1 MKKTLIALA
10 AAGMLA
16 STVAAAQ
23 PYGQPYHRDDAQ
35 RYAQNDRWDDR
46 EASINEREARLNAYI
61 QRGMSDG
68 RINERE
74 ARRLY
79 RELRDIEAKER
90 SYMNDGRL
98 NRRET
103 ESLNRDLDRLTDHV
117 RQQIRD

>member
-1 MKKTLIALA
+1 MGSTATD
-10 AAGMLA
+10 A
-16 STVAAAQ
+16 SV
-23 PYGQPYHRDDAQ
+23 D
-35 RYAQNDRWDDR
+35 
-46 EASINEREARLNAYI
+46 EREARINARI

-68 RINERE
+68 RVNERE
-74 ARRLY
+74 SRRLY

-90 SYMNDGRL
+90 VYKDDGNL